1 VSLRPGR
8 AARPR
13 GFVIT
18 TLLLLLAGAAALA
31 LLALALAA
39 AWYWRDLP
47 PLTKV
52 TDYQPRQHLQVLTAE
67 GSEIATF
74 GSERRIF
81 VPIEQIPPA
90 LKDAVL
96 AIEDTGFYE
105 HFGIS
110 PKGLLRAFIA
120 NLGGGMPQGASTITQ
135 QVARTFF
142 LSTRRTPERKIK
154 EALLALQIEHELDKD
169 RILELYLNQIYLGQR
184 AYGFGA
190 AAQVY
195 FGKPLAA
202 LTLAESA
209 MLAGLPQNPIWAN
222 PVVNAERARRRQLLV
237 LDRMRKLG
245 RISAAQYDQAVA
257 EKLVL
262 RNARGAALHAEYVA
276 EMARLAV
283 VERFGEQ
290 AYTQGLRV
298 VTSIRAAEQQAAH
311 AALRRALLAHE
322 RKQRWRGP
330 EDHEDLP
337 AKASG
342 AELERAA
349 AQALKDHADD
359 DDLRVAI
366 VLEAGPR
373 EVLAQLAS
381 GEAVR
386 IGSGG
391 LRQAQPGLAP
401 KAPATLAITRG
412 AVIRVLADGNRD
424 GTTSW
429 SIVQWP
435 EAEGAFVAL
444 DPDTGRVRA
453 LVGGFDFRQRQF
465 NHATQ
470 AWRQPGS
477 SFKPLL
483 YSAAFAHGVRPET
496 VVDDLPLTVAE
507 GATDDW
513 NPKNSDGQFDGPI
526 TVREALVRSKNL
538 VSIRLLRQIG
548 LPAARDWVARF
559 GIDPARQ
566 PDNLTFALGAGSV
579 TPLQLAGAY
588 AVFANGGWRVPP
600 VVIEKIVDARGQ
612 LLFEAPPAAAFSEDT
627 RAVPATNVFLLRS
640 LLADVTRRGTAA
652 AAQAALRR
660 PDLYGKTGT
669 TNDAVDAWFA
679 GFQPSVVAVGWI
691 GYDEPQSLGE
701 RESGG
706 GLALPPWIEFMRVAL
721 KGVPVQPLVPP
732 PGVVHVEGGD
742 WRLAGDDAQP
752 FVARIAAP
760 QPTLPTLPEGAAS
773 APPGLLPEAA
783 SGVPGMTPGSPA
795 MPPGIPV
802 TQAPPVTPVTPVP
815 PVSPVTPVPPVP
827 PANAASR

>member
-1 VSLRPGR
+1 VSI
-8 AARPR
+8 RPR
-13 GFVIT
+13 QGRGIVIT
-18 TLLLLLAGAAALA
+18 TVLLLASAAALA
-31 LLALALAA
+31 LLALAFAA
-39 AWYWRDLP
+39 AWYWRELP

-52 TDYQPRQHLQVLTAE
+52 IDYQPRQHLQVLTAD
-67 GSEIATF
+67 GAEIAAF

-105 HFGIS
+105 HGGIS
-110 PKGLLRAFIA
+110 FKGLLRAFIA

-154 EALLALQIEHELDKD
+154 EALLALQIERELGKD

-195 FGKPLAA
+195 YGKPLAA

-222 PVVNAERARRRQLLV
+222 PVVNAERARRRQRMV
-237 LDRMRKLG
+237 LDRMLKLG
-245 RISAAQYDQAVA
+245 RITPEQHAQAVA

-262 RNARGAALHAEYVA
+262 RNGRGAQLHAEYVA

-298 VTSIRAAEQQAAH
+298 ITSINAAEQQAAH

-330 EDHEDLP
+330 EDHEELP
-337 AKASG
+337 PQASG

-349 AQALKDHADD
+349 AQALKDHPDD

-366 VLEAGPR
+366 VLEAGPK
-373 EVLAQLAS
+373 EVKAQLAS

-386 IGSGG
+386 ISGNG
-391 LRQAQPGLAP
+391 LRQALPGLAA
-401 KAPATLAITRG
+401 KAPAALALTRG
-412 AVIRVLADGNRD
+412 AVIRLLAESGRD
-424 GTTSW
+424 GTSW

-444 DPDTGRVRA
+444 DPASGRVRA

-477 SFKPLL
+477 SFKPFL
-483 YSAAFAHGVRPET
+483 YSAAMAHGVRPET

-526 TVREALVRSKNL
+526 PVREAMVRSKNL

-548 LPAARDWVARF
+548 LPAAREWVARF

-579 TPLQLAGAY
+579 TPLQMAAAY
-588 AVFANGGWRVPP
+588 AVLANGGWRVQP
-600 VVIEKIVDARGQ
+600 VLIEKIVDARGQ
-612 LLFEAPPAAAFSEDT
+612 VLFEAPPPPAFSDES
-627 RAVPATNVFLLRS
+627 RALPAANVFLVRS
-640 LLADVTRRGTAA
+640 LLADVTLRGTAA

-679 GFQPSVVAVGWI
+679 GFQPGVVAVGWI

-721 KGVPVQPLVPP
+721 KGVPVQPLQPP
-732 PGVVHVEGGD
+732 PGVERAEGGD
-742 WRLAGDDAQP
+742 WRLSSDGVQP

-760 QPTLPTLPEGAAS
+760 TPEGAAS
-773 APPGLLPEAA
+773 APPPLSPLPPLPEPA
-783 SGVPGMTPGSPA
+783 S
-795 MPPGIPV
+795 
-802 TQAPPVTPVTPVP
+802 AP
-815 PVSPVTPVPPVP
+815 
-827 PANAASR
+827 R